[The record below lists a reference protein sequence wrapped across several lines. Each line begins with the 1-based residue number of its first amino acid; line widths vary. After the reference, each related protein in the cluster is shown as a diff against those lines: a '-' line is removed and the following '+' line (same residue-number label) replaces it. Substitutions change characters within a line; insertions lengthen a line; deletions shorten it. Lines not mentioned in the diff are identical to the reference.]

1 MATNLRAWRVH
12 EFFLILKTVI
22 GSSLLRFASLIGHIF
37 VQRQAGAVLDGRAI
51 AARDFLFPFSLE
63 LDSEKKTLTVSKRN
77 WFVVGVDTK
86 SFNFG
91 QIRNVLVDEHLLTAS
106 LTIRVYAGKIE
117 CHWLS
122 KADANRFKDAVMATR
137 GNAGDGSG
145 VFRE

>member
-1 MATNLRAWRVH
+1 M
-12 EFFLILKTVI
+12 
-22 GSSLLRFASLIGHIF
+22 LIGKKT
-37 VQRQAGAVLDGRAI
+37 GALLDGRAI

-77 WFVVGVDTK
+77 WFVVGIDTK

-117 CHWLS
+117 CHWLRKS
-122 KADANRFKDAVMATR
+122 DANKFRDALMATR
-137 GNAGDGSG
+137 GNAVDGSG
-145 VFRE
+145 VFLE